1 MSMEAQPLVLLDKS
15 ADGIATLTLNRPE
28 RYNAFTKDMIEV
40 WAKLLLEC
48 EEDPKVKVI
57 VLTGAGKGF
66 CSGGDIGVQKER
78 AKNDALE
85 RKDFLFR
92 HVHKIPRTM
101 ARLDKPVIAAING
114 AARGAGLDMALMC
127 DLRIMA
133 ESATLAE
140 SYINVGLIAG
150 DGGTYY
156 LPRLIGIPRA
166 LELFWTGRVVGAAE
180 AERIGMVCRSVPDA
194 DLMKVTYEMARSIAS
209 MPFEAVRAY
218 KRSVYQGMTMEL
230 DAHLDMV
237 SAHTSILRDT
247 PDHRERVEAFLQRK
261 KK

>member
-1 MSMEAQPLVLLDKS
+1 MDAQALVLLDKS
-15 ADGIATLTLNRPE
+15 DDGIATLTLNRPE
-28 RYNAFTKDMIEV
+28 RFNAFTKDMIEL
-40 WAKLLLEC
+40 WAKLLVEC
-48 EEDPKVKVI
+48 EEDSKVKVI

-150 DGGTYY
+150 DGGTFY

-166 LELFWTGRVVGAAE
+166 LELFWTGRVVDAAE
-180 AERIGMVCRSVPDA
+180 AERIGMVSRSVPDA
-194 DLMKVTYEMARSIAS
+194 DLMKVTYELARAIAG

-218 KRSVYQGMTMEL
+218 KRSVYQGMTMDL
-230 DAHLDMV
+230 DSHLDMV

-247 PDHRERVEAFLQRK
+247 PDHRERVEAFLHRK

>member
-1 MSMEAQPLVLLDKS
+1 MAEQPLVLFGKDS
-15 ADGIATLTLNRPE
+15 DGIATLTLNRPE
-28 RYNAFTKDMIEV
+28 KMNAFTKDMV
-40 WAKLLLEC
+40 VLWARLLAEC
-48 EEDPKVKVI
+48 EDDPQVKVI

-92 HVHKIPRTM
+92 YVHTIARTM
-101 ARLDKPVIAAING
+101 QRLDKPVIAAING

-133 ESATLAE
+133 RSATLAE
-140 SYINVGLIAG
+140 TYINVGLIAG

-166 LELFWTGRVVGAAE
+166 LELFWTGRVVDADE
-180 AERIGMVCRSVPDA
+180 AERIGLVSRVVA
-194 DLMKVTYEMARSIAS
+194 DEALMPVTYELARAIAAQ
-209 MPFEAVRAY
+209 PFEAVRAY
-218 KRSVYQGMTMEL
+218 KRAVYQGMTMSL

-237 SAHTSILRDT
+237 SSHTSLLRDT
-247 PDHRERVEAFLQRK
+247 PEHRERVEAFLQRRRK
-261 KK
+261 S